1 MSTIDIMAFL
11 HATEQAALRA
21 GHATGLGDPDEA
33 RHLAIEGMHGTLAPL
48 PIDGRIVIGEGHI
61 ADGEKLF
68 KSEEIGTGGPA
79 VDIAA
84 AAIDGASLVVK
95 GQNGAVSAI
104 AITGEGGVLHLP
116 DIYMEKICVGPQA
129 KGRIDLNLPV
139 KENLRRIAEGLQRGI
154 DDLSIVILDRP
165 RHEDLIH
172 ECRSAGA
179 RIRLI
184 SDGDITPA
192 VDAAIEGSGIHA
204 LMGIGGAQQGVIAAA
219 ALKCLGGDMQC
230 RLIPY
235 TNHER
240 KEAEA
245 LGIFDFTQVLTIDD
259 LVRSDDCVFSATAVT
274 DTSLM
279 HGVRYF
285 GVGVRTSSLVMDYKK
300 STIQFIDTVHRFD
313 PKARWRVRY

>member
-21 GHATGLGDPDEA
+21 GHATGLGDSEEA
-33 RHLAIEGMHGTLAPL
+33 RHLAVEGMHETLAPL
-48 PIDGRIVIGEGHI
+48 SIDGRIVIGASHM

-68 KSEEIGTGGPA
+68 KSEEIGTGGPL

-84 AAIDGASLVVK
+84 APIDGSHLIVK
-95 GQNGAVSAI
+95 GQNGAISAI
-104 AITGEGGVLHLP
+104 AITKKGGLLHVP
-116 DIYMEKICVGPQA
+116 DMYMEKICVGPQA

-139 KENLRRIAEGLQRGI
+139 KENLRRIAEGLHRGI

-172 ECRSAGA
+172 ECRAAGA
-179 RIRLI
+179 RIRFI
-184 SDGDITPA
+184 SDGDIAPA
-192 VDAAIEGSGIHA
+192 VDAAIEGSGVHA

-235 TNHER
+235 TEYER

-245 LGIFDFTQVLTIDD
+245 LGIFDFSQVLTIDD
-259 LVRSDDCVFSATAVT
+259 LVNSDDCVFAATAVT
-274 DTSLM
+274 NTSLM

-285 GVGVRTSSLVMDYKK
+285 GVGVRTSSLVMDYQK
-300 STIQFIDTVHRFD
+300 STIQFIDTIHRFD
-313 PKARWRVRY
+313 PKARWRVRF

>member
-33 RHLAIEGMHGTLAPL
+33 RHLAIEGMHETLAPL

-84 AAIDGASLVVK
+84 SAIDGSSLVVK

-139 KENLRRIAEGLQRGI
+139 KKIFAASLKDCSGELTIYPS
-154 DDLSIVILDRP
+154 LS
-165 RHEDLIH
+165 
-172 ECRSAGA
+172 S
-179 RIRLI
+179 
-184 SDGDITPA
+184 
-192 VDAAIEGSGIHA
+192 
-204 LMGIGGAQQGVIAAA
+204 IGRVMKTSSTNA
-219 ALKCLGGDMQC
+219 ALPAPG
-230 RLIPY
+230 
-235 TNHER
+235 
-240 KEAEA
+240 
-245 LGIFDFTQVLTIDD
+245 FVLFQTAI
-259 LVRSDDCVFSATAVT
+259 LHQLSMLPLKAPVFMPSWESVGPSKV
-274 DTSLM
+274 SLQQ
-279 HGVRYF
+279 
-285 GVGVRTSSLVMDYKK
+285 L
-300 STIQFIDTVHRFD
+300 
-313 PKARWRVRY
+313 P